1 MCAIQSLSSLPGQS
15 VEIRL
20 TGDLALTRYLCAK
33 SRIVVTH
40 GAVLLRYSDPTL
52 ARLCAPS
59 PHREVVVREGESYAL
74 TTRGMVRFE
83 ASRRGYG
90 GDAACCVIVL
100 PAAGY
105 DLVRLWTVVSS
116 WLTSHWPRVAGFVR
130 QRRQSVA
137 RQKTHGQSD

>member
-1 MCAIQSLSSLPGQS
+1 MCAIQSLSSRPGPS

-20 TGDLALTRYLCAK
+20 RGELALTQYLSAK

-40 GAVLLRYSDPTL
+40 GAVLLRYTDPTL

-59 PHREVVVREGESYAL
+59 PAREVVVREGESYAL
-74 TTRGMVRFE
+74 PTRGMVRFE

-105 DLVRLWTVVSS
+105 DLVRLWTVASS
-116 WLTSHWPRVAGFVR
+116 WLMSHWPGVAGFVR
-130 QRRQSVA
+130 PRRP
-137 RQKTHGQSD
+137 